1 MRPIYVAQEDS
12 TRFTVKKVVM
22 VSGDA
27 VGFGDS
33 VEQALADLL
42 DSKPDGAALIPQVT
56 VPSSG
61 NDPSSTP
68 TTLPEGQE
76 RTATE
81 LIAQADQKFSAAD
94 ERLKASDLA
103 GFAALVAEAREL
115 VAQASAKLELEGTVP
130 KS

>member
-1 MRPIYVAQEDS
+1 VAQEDS

>member
-1 MRPIYVAQEDS
+1 
-12 TRFTVKKVVM
+12 
-22 VSGDA
+22 
-27 VGFGDS
+27 
-33 VEQALADLL
+33 L